1 MVRFPRQNSLKS
13 ASLFTRCDW
22 NGIQRGLKILR
33 PWKRDWG
40 FNSPHR
46 HQLICSS
53 QRTRLRQRNG
63 NGVVGGQRVV
73 DHDEQ
78 LRRLAKLA
86 YAATSK
92 VATSVGSNPSSAT
105 IFGLSIGMR
114 IGETAVTSP
123 GGKMTS
129 DVPI

>member
-1 MVRFPRQNSLKS
+1 M
-13 ASLFTRCDW
+13 
-22 NGIQRGLKILR
+22 
-33 PWKRDWG
+33 
-40 FNSPHR
+40 
-46 HQLICSS
+46 
-53 QRTRLRQRNG
+53 
-63 NGVVGGQRVV
+63 V